1 MIRPLVKKEILD
13 LLRDPRIILG
23 MIVLPLIMFG
33 VLGEVMNYGTQQAI
47 SVSQP
52 TSMRLAVLDLDKGNL
67 SRDLVSYLK
76 SMTRET
82 VVVDKIVG
90 DPGLYAETHGYTG
103 VVVIPRGFTANLSK
117 GTPALVEVYTYM
129 REVSIAEASRIS
141 SLVGLVSGYSSV
153 VKQRFATETHVSPG
167 FVNNPILVSGSVTMG
182 GRHYSAGQVNALT
195 GLLFSVVFA
204 PLIVVGYA
212 SQIAATTMGV
222 EKEEHTL
229 EVLLSLPL
237 NRRSIVIAKLSGS
250 IVISI
255 LATLGLSAG
264 LYMYIE
270 SVGGLSGGGS
280 MPLDLLRNVLTPY
293 SIATITTALIIGVVL
308 STSLS
313 MLLGIF
319 GKDVRSSQSM
329 AGIIWTLVFIVGYG
343 LAMIQFSSLS
353 QSMKYVVAA
362 IPLAAPVLA
371 LKLSMTSITGI
382 VWVSIAFHFIETI
395 LVLYALARVIG
406 SEILITGLGLSER
419 FKKRGKGRGF
429 AWRRHR

>member
-23 MIVLPLIMFG
+23 MIILPLIMFG
-33 VLGEVMNYGTQQAI
+33 VLGEVMNYGAQQAI

-52 TSMRLAVLDLDKGNL
+52 TSMRIAVIDLDKGNL
-67 SRDLVSYLK
+67 SRDLVSYMK
-76 SMTRET
+76 RMTRET
-82 VVVDKIVG
+82 VVIDNITG
-90 DPGLYAETHGYTG
+90 DPGVYAEIHGYTG
-103 VVVIPRGFTANLSK
+103 VVVIPEGFTNNLSR
-117 GTPALVEVYTYM
+117 GIPALVKVYTYM
-129 REVSIAEASRIS
+129 REVSIAESSRIS
-141 SLVGLVSGYSSV
+141 SLVGLISGYSGV
-153 VKQRFATETHVSPG
+153 VKQRFAAMTHVSPG
-167 FVNNPILVSGSVTMG
+167 FINNPVVVSGLVTMG
-182 GRHYSAGQVNALT
+182 GKHYSSGQVNALT
-195 GLLFSVVFA
+195 GLLFSIVFA

-264 LYMYIE
+264 LYIYIE

-280 MPLDLLRNVLTPY
+280 MPLDLLRNILTPY
-293 SIATITTALIIGVVL
+293 SIVTITTALIIGVIL

-353 QSMKYVVAA
+353 QSMKYIVAA

-371 LKLSMTSITGI
+371 LKLSMTNITGI
-382 VWVSIAFHFIETI
+382 VWVSIVFHFIETL

-419 FKKRGKGRGF
+419 LKKQGIKRSFG
-429 AWRRHR
+429 WRHLK

>member
-1 MIRPLVKKEILD
+1 
-13 LLRDPRIILG
+13 
-23 MIVLPLIMFG
+23 
-33 VLGEVMNYGTQQAI
+33 
-47 SVSQP
+47 
-52 TSMRLAVLDLDKGNL
+52 
-67 SRDLVSYLK
+67 
-76 SMTRET
+76 
-82 VVVDKIVG
+82 
-90 DPGLYAETHGYTG
+90 
-103 VVVIPRGFTANLSK
+103 
-117 GTPALVEVYTYM
+117 
-129 REVSIAEASRIS
+129 
-141 SLVGLVSGYSSV
+141 
-153 VKQRFATETHVSPG
+153 
-167 FVNNPILVSGSVTMG
+167 
-182 GRHYSAGQVNALT
+182 
-195 GLLFSVVFA
+195 
-204 PLIVVGYA
+204 
-212 SQIAATTMGV
+212 
-222 EKEEHTL
+222 
-229 EVLLSLPL
+229 
-237 NRRSIVIAKLSGS
+237 
-250 IVISI
+250 
-255 LATLGLSAG
+255 
-264 LYMYIE
+264 
-270 SVGGLSGGGS
+270 